1 MTLINAIDLPSH
13 VLPGLV
19 WNHEPAAFAAQ
30 FDDPFKGISELHN
43 GPDLVYAQ
51 HPQIKPGVW
60 LPTRYAI
67 INDIFMD
74 AARFSSANNIAIG
87 PLLGVDWRLNP
98 VDFDPPEHMRYRQIL
113 QPFFQ
118 PSSINRYDQSLRE
131 ISRDLID
138 RIAEREGCE
147 FVSEFANLF
156 PTYFFLD
163 LLGMPREMLPEF
175 LEWSEAYVRGETF
188 EAKAAGTRKIL
199 NYIEGYVE
207 TRRSDQRDDLISGIL
222 NAKVDGRRLNH
233 GEVIG
238 MIMLV
243 YFGGLET
250 VVSSLGWYF
259 EHLATHPEMQARLRK
274 NPGDIPGAAND
285 YIRAF
290 GVVGTRRHVTQDTEF
305 HGVDLK
311 KGDVIMVPGFLA
323 SRDDRQYA
331 HPHLIDPDRKGRH
344 LSFATGIHNCLGAH
358 LARRE
363 IIIAF
368 EEFLGRFA
376 NIRIAEGGAFTWT
389 TAGVWAVTKLDL
401 AWDN

>member
-1 MTLINAIDLPSH
+1 MPIEPLDVPSH
-13 VLPGLV
+13 VPPELV
-19 WNHEPAAFAAQ
+19 WNHEPAAFAAR
-30 FDDPFKGISELHN
+30 FADPFVGISELHN
-43 GPDLVYAQ
+43 GPDLVYAR

-74 AARFSSANNIAIG
+74 PARFSSASNVAIG

-118 PSSINRYDQSLRE
+118 PSAINRYDEHLRE
-131 ISRDLID
+131 VSRQLID
-138 RIAEREGCE
+138 RFAARGSCE
-147 FVSEFANLF
+147 FGSEFSNLF

-163 LLGMPREMLPEF
+163 LLGMPRDMLPQF
-175 LEWSEAYVRGETF
+175 LEWSEAYVRGKTI
-188 EAKAAGTRKIL
+188 EAKAIGARAIL
-199 NYIEGYVE
+199 KYIEGYLDE
-207 TRRSDQRDDLISGIL
+207 RRSDQRDDLVSGVL
-222 NAKVDGRRLNH
+222 NAEIEGRPLDH

-259 EHLATHPEMQARLRK
+259 QHLATHPDLQARLHA
-274 NPGDIPGAAND
+274 NPADIAGAVND
-285 YIRAF
+285 YIRAY
-290 GVVGTRRHVTQDTEF
+290 GVVGTRRLVTEDMQF
-305 HGVDLK
+305 HGVELK
-311 KGDVIMVPGFLA
+311 RGDMIMVPGFLA

-331 HPHLIDPDRKGRH
+331 DPHVIDPDRKARH
-344 LSFATGIHNCLGAH
+344 LSFGTGVHNCLGAH

-363 IIIAF
+363 ITIAF
-368 EEFLGRFA
+368 EEFLTRFA
-376 NIRIAEGGAFTWT
+376 NIRMVEDGAFEWT

-401 AWDN
+401 TWD

>member
-1 MTLINAIDLPSH
+1 MTSSETIDVPRH
-13 VLPGLV
+13 VPPHLV
-19 WNHEPAAFAAQ
+19 WNHEPAAFAAA
-30 FDDPFKGISELHN
+30 FEDPFIGISELHK
-43 GPDLVYAQ
+43 GPDLIYAR

-74 AARFSSANNIAIG
+74 AARFSSVNNVAIG

-118 PSSINRYDQSLRE
+118 PSAINRYDEHLRE
-131 ISRDLID
+131 VARELID
-138 RIAEREGCE
+138 RFASRGSCE
-147 FVSEFANLF
+147 FVSEFSNLF

-163 LLGMPREMLPEF
+163 LLGMPRDMLPQF
-175 LEWSEAYVRGETF
+175 LEWSEAYVRGETL
-188 EAKAAGTRKIL
+188 EAKALGARAIL
-199 NYIEGYVE
+199 KYIEHYVE
-207 TRRSDQRDDLISGIL
+207 DRRSDQRDDLVSGIL
-222 NAKVDGRRLNH
+222 NAKIDGRPLDH

-259 EHLATHPEMQARLRK
+259 QHLATNPELQCRLRN
-274 NPGDIPGAAND
+274 NPADIAGAVND
-285 YIRAF
+285 YIRAY
-290 GVVGTRRHVTQDTEF
+290 GVVGTRRLVTQDGQF
-305 HGVDLK
+305 HGVELK
-311 KGDVIMVPGFLA
+311 KGDMIMVPGFLA

-331 HPHLIDPDRKGRH
+331 DPHVVDPDRKARH
-344 LSFATGIHNCLGAH
+344 LSFATGVHNCLGAH

-368 EEFLGRFA
+368 EEFLRRFA
-376 NIRIAEGGAFTWT
+376 NIRMAEGGAFEWT

-401 AWDN
+401 TWE